1 MGSLRIQP
9 EGSRLSGVHKT
20 ETKVVAYVRV
30 STDKQGDH
38 GVSLEAQ
45 EAKVRAYATL
55 HDLILVDVVVETE
68 SAKSLDRPGLTRA
81 LAMLGDT
88 ADALL
93 VTKLDRLTRSVR
105 DLGTLIEER
114 FGKGSK
120 AALLSV
126 SEHVDTRT
134 AAGRMV
140 LNIMASVA
148 QAEREMIGER
158 TSVAMQHMKAR
169 GQYTGGPAPY
179 GMRHTADGLREDEAE
194 ACTRGRASELR
205 AQGLSLRAVSEALAV
220 EGRVSRTG
228 APFVPAAISKMLLA
242 A

>member
-1 MGSLRIQP
+1 MKPVTR
-9 EGSRLSGVHKT
+9 
-20 ETKVVAYVRV
+20 VVGYVRV
-30 STDKQGDH
+30 STDKQGDQ

-45 EAKVRAYATL
+45 TAKVRAYAAL
-55 HDLILVDVVVETE
+55 HDLELVDIVVETE
-68 SAKSLDRPGLTRA
+68 SAKSLARPGLTRA
-81 LAMLGDT
+81 LAMLGTD

-105 DLGTLIEER
+105 DLGTLIEEH
-114 FGKGSK
+114 FGKASR

-134 AAGRMV
+134 ASGRMV

-169 GQYTGGPAPY
+169 GQYTGGPAPF
-179 GMRHTADGLREDEAE
+179 GMQHTADGLRPREDE
-194 ACTRGRASELR
+194 ACTRARASELR
-205 AQGLSLRAVSEALAV
+205 AQGLSLRAVSEALAS
-220 EGRVSRTG
+220 EGRLSRSG
-228 APFVPAAISKMLLA
+228 APFVPAAVSKMLQRTA